1 MAGGLA
7 GRNSHTAPRA
17 VRRLFFRPL
26 PITYTRQAMRIVRHL
41 AARPAAPVAL
51 TIGNFDGV
59 HLGHRAMVGLLI
71 DAARKRQLAPC
82 VMTFEPHPREFFAP
96 DRAPTRLTSLREKLE
111 LLDELGVE
119 QVHVRRFD
127 YNFARV
133 SAEEFIEQVLVTG
146 LNVRWVLVGDDF
158 RFGARRHGDVAMLRE
173 ALGRNGVEVAQ
184 MQTVLLDGIRVS
196 STAVRERLARG
207 DLHGAAQLLGR
218 PYSISGRV
226 VEGEQLGKRLG
237 FPTAN
242 LQMKHNRPPLSGIF
256 VVEVLGLDQRPLE
269 GVASLGVRPTVKEG
283 GAPVLEVHLLDFTR
297 DIYGEHLQVRFLH
310 KLRDEKKFADLETL
324 KRHIATDVDDA
335 RRFFRRGGNR
345 DQRENIH

>member
-1 MAGGLA
+1 
-7 GRNSHTAPRA
+7 
-17 VRRLFFRPL
+17 
-26 PITYTRQAMRIVRHL
+26 
-41 AARPAAPVAL
+41 VAL

-59 HLGHRAMVGLLI
+59 HLGHRAMVGLLT
-71 DAARKRQLAPC
+71 DAARQRQLVSC

-111 LLDELGVE
+111 LLAQLGVE

-127 YNFARV
+127 YDFARI
-133 SAEEFIEQVLVTG
+133 SAEAFVEEVLVAG
-146 LNVRWVLVGDDF
+146 LGVRWVLVGDDF
-158 RFGARRHGDVAMLRE
+158 RFGARRQGDVAMLRE
-173 ALGRNGVEVAQ
+173 VLARRGVEVAQ
-184 MQTVLLDGIRVS
+184 MQTVSLDATRVS

-226 VEGEQLGKRLG
+226 VGGERLGKRLG

-242 LQMKHNRPPLSGIF
+242 LQMKHNRPPLAGIF
-256 VVEVLGLDQRPLE
+256 VVEVSGLGERPLE

-310 KLRDEKKFADLETL
+310 KLRDEEKFADLESL
-324 KRHIATDVDDA
+324 KRHIATDVEDA
-335 RRFFRRGGNR
+335 RRFFRRGGSR